1 MKKLFNN
8 TLASLVDYAI
18 LVALNLLATPLL
30 IKYFGVDGYG
40 AFVFLSIFS
49 IYGALSFFDLG
60 MEGSLM
66 NYVPRMVLNG
76 DRRKLQDTL
85 FVSLGYYG
93 LVGIILGLVFY
104 AFGGI
109 IAGRLLHDN
118 AILSQSS
125 VLHAVT
131 IISLMIFVQFLT
143 VPFTA
148 ILQGM
153 RRFVVTKGLSVVMNI
168 LRYALIIFVAVET
181 GRIDYAFMVILGLT
195 VLRLLVLLII
205 FTFNVPQFQGI
216 RLRFNFPL
224 LRTLMSYTSLLFVYR
239 LIGLIHNQIDKVLI
253 WLYLVVSSMTIYDVV
268 VRPANILRLVLTV
281 LNSAVIPEVAHL
293 QETGDY
299 PAIKRLYVR
308 LVRFAYLI
316 LLPVLAAFYVFI
328 DILLRLWVGDRFV
341 PYSYLSIIILSVY
354 LLLPIGSVA
363 STMVVGLERIRQTI
377 WIPISA
383 TVVNI
388 ILSVALLHWLG
399 LAGLLIG
406 TLVADISAA
415 IPYLRFMKRTLSF
428 GMMEIIKPLAAIFVV
443 AIAAAGGYIGVRML
457 LTGMPYIQTAIAAGI
472 FAVNLIVNYRLLLTE
487 SEKAFFKDFIRRRT
501 PV

>member
-30 IKYFGVDGYG
+30 IRYFGIDGYG

-66 NYVPRMVLNG
+66 NYVPRMLLNG

-85 FVSLGYYG
+85 VVSLGYYG
-93 LVGIILGLVFY
+93 LVGIVLGLVFY
-104 AFGGI
+104 AFGGV
-109 IAGRLLHDN
+109 IAGRLLHDST
-118 AILSQSS
+118 ILSRSS
-125 VLHAVT
+125 VMNAVA
-131 IISLMIFVQFLT
+131 IIALMIFVQFLT

-153 RRFVVTKGLSVVMNI
+153 RRFVITKGISVVMNI
-168 LRYALIIFVAVET
+168 LRYALIIIVAIET
-181 GRIDYAFMVILGLT
+181 GRIDYAFMIILGLT
-195 VLRLLVLLII
+195 ILRLLVLLTV
-205 FTFNVPQFQGI
+205 FVFNAPQFRDI

-224 LRTLMSYTSLLFVYR
+224 LKTLMSYTSLLFVYR
-239 LIGLIHNQIDKVLI
+239 LIGLIHNQIDKFLI
-253 WLYLVVSSMTIYDVV
+253 WLYLVVSSMAIYDVV
-268 VRPANILRLVLTV
+268 VRPANILRLVLTI

-293 QETGDY
+293 QETDDY
-299 PAIKRLYVR
+299 PAIKGLYIR

-328 DILLRLWVGDRFV
+328 DILLRLWVGERFA

-354 LLLPIGSVA
+354 LLLPVGSVA

-377 WIPISA
+377 WIPIIA

-388 ILSVALLHWLG
+388 VLSVALLHWLG

-406 TLVADISAA
+406 TLVADFSAA
-415 IPYLRFMKRTLSF
+415 IPYFSFMKRTLSF
-428 GMMEIIKPLAAIFVV
+428 GLLEIIKPLAAIFAV
-443 AIAAAGGYIGVRML
+443 AAFAAAGYVGVRML
-457 LTGMPYIQTAIAAGI
+457 LTGMPYIQTAVAAGI
-472 FAVNLIVNYRLLLTE
+472 FAANIVVNYRFLLTE
-487 SEKAFFKDFIRRRT
+487 NERAYFADFIRRRPT
-501 PV
+501 T